1 MKPPSPP
8 PPPPPL
14 LHRHSWQNISAGVKC
29 GIFQNI
35 VQMEMAFF
43 VKTLNDMCIGRT
55 RKSNIAIKQCSTL
68 NWCATRTL
76 QLSWVV
82 P

>member
-1 MKPPSPP
+1 MKHPP
-8 PPPPPL
+8 PFYTVTL
-14 LHRHSWQNISAGVKC
+14 AGVKC

-43 VKTLNDMCIGRT
+43 MKTLNDMCIGRI
-55 RKSNIAIKQCSTL
+55 RKSNIAIKHCSTI